1 MAEIGAPWPAA
12 VGVSGGSD
20 SLALMLLLRDWA
32 KASRRPPPV
41 VLCVDHGLRP
51 EAIAEARKV
60 VRWAKQAGL
69 QAHVLAEAGNKPP
82 RSDIEAAARSLRYRL
97 MGAFARKKG
106 LAAIYVAHTHD
117 DQAETFLMRLAR
129 GSGVDGLAAMQSLA
143 LYPDSDFSELQLVR
157 PLLGLT
163 RQALREF
170 LGDAGHPW
178 LDDPMNADPR
188 FHRVRIRNAWPQLE
202 AIGLT
207 PARMVEAAAHLGRA
221 RAALEIVSEAVLVR
235 VCRPHRSGV
244 LVDSVALSGAPPELA
259 LRALA
264 TILMLVSRNP
274 YRPRFERLLGLFTA
288 LTQGSAGAGRTLHG
302 CRIGQAPK
310 AARVF
315 GDGTL
320 LVELEKNRRSPGKI
334 RQQVKEVFKAPG
346 P

>member
-1 MAEIGAPWPAA
+1 MAGAPWPAA

-32 KASRRPPPV
+32 KASRRPSPV

-51 EAIAEARKV
+51 EAKAETRQV

-69 QAHVLAEAGNKPP
+69 KAHVLVDAAAKPP
-82 RSDIEAAARSLRYRL
+82 LSDIEAAARSLRYRL
-97 MGAFARKKG
+97 MGAFAHKKG
-106 LAAIYVAHTHD
+106 LAAVYVAHTLD

-143 LYPDSDFSELQLVR
+143 RYPDKDCSELKLVR

-163 RQALREF
+163 RRALRDYLE
-170 LGDAGHPW
+170 AAEHPW
-178 LDDPMNADPR
+178 LDDPMNVDPR

-202 AIGLT
+202 ALGLT
-207 PARMVEAAAHLGRA
+207 PERMVDAATHLGRA
-221 RAALEIVSEAVLVR
+221 RAALEVVSEAVLAR
-235 VCRPHRSGV
+235 ACRPHRSG
-244 LVDSVALSGAPPELA
+244 LLIDSVALAGAPSELG

-264 TILMLVSRNP
+264 TILMQVSQNP
-274 YRPRFERLLGLFTA
+274 YRPRFERLLALFAAITE
-288 LTQGSAGAGRTLHG
+288 GSAGGGRTLHG
-302 CRIGQAPK
+302 CRIGRPPK

-320 LVELEKNRRSPGKI
+320 LVEREKNRRSPGKFE
-334 RQQVKEVFKAPG
+334 QQVKEVFKTPR

>member
-1 MAEIGAPWPAA
+1 MTGAPWPAA

-51 EAIAEARKV
+51 EAKAEARKV

-69 QAHVLAEAGNKPP
+69 KAHVLAEAGNKPP

-97 MGAFARKKG
+97 MGAFAKKNG
-106 LAAIYVAHTHD
+106 LAAVYVAHTHD

-143 LYPDSDFSELQLVR
+143 PYPDRDFSGLALVR

-163 RQALREF
+163 RRALRDYLEA
-170 LGDAGHPW
+170 AGHPW

-188 FHRVRIRNAWPQLE
+188 FHRVRIRNAWPQMAAL
-202 AIGLT
+202 GLT
-207 PARMVEAAAHLGRA
+207 PERMVEAATHLGRA

-235 VCRPHRSGV
+235 ACRPHRSGI
-244 LVDSVALSGAPPELA
+244 LVDSAALTGAPPELA

-264 TILMLVSRNP
+264 SILMLVSQNP
-274 YRPRFERLLGLFTA
+274 YRPRFERLSALLAA
-288 LTQGSAGAGRTLHG
+288 LTEGSAGGGRTLHG
-302 CRIGQAPK
+302 CRIGRAPK
-310 AARVF
+310 AAQVF
-315 GDGTL
+315 GVGTF
-320 LVELEKNRRSPGKI
+320 LVEPEKNRRSPGKFK
-334 RQQVKEVFKAPG
+334 QQVKQVFKAPG